1 MVFFVVQ
8 QSFALGLGDIQVNS
22 YLGEP
27 LKAQVDL
34 IELSKEYEAS
44 LKVGLADP
52 EEYKKNGFAY
62 PYGIKY
68 KFNVINED
76 GKHPMVRIS
85 SAQVIED
92 PFLNLLLEVTSST
105 GKIIKIFTFLIDPSP
120 DLIRSQ
126 EAMHPVALP
135 QASQPEIV
143 KVTEPQ
149 PAVVVS
155 PVIDTPPSQPNPTA
169 VGAVV
174 AHAPKNKHI
183 PNQRRY
189 ARNPN
194 TRSLL
199 SSKLSLTLSTSLTI
213 SSTNPDLPLNSKEN
227 NDVLQEE
234 LIAKEKTLSDLN
246 GQIAEMK
253 TIITGLQTKLNL
265 RAESGVNASGVL
277 ALSGIDV
284 IPVMSQAM
292 SAPVASVKVITPLA
306 EANPLSN
313 LVDGFNNRSQK
324 LLLALS
330 VILLGLLGF
339 YWQRKRKSRNGSIPT
354 GLFDD
359 LNHPQADDANITPA
373 NVTKQDGDQQAPISG
388 AAVLTKTLPIGE
400 QSMKIPAYKEQK
412 PTSNLPPEYDLLE
425 EADIYLRFG
434 HDKLAEEVLRD
445 ALKINSANPEIHLK
459 LLGIFETRGDAKG
472 YAAAALE
479 MKAIADTE
487 TWKKV
492 AEMGKR
498 LDIGNPLYD

>member
-8 QSFALGLGDIQVNS
+8 QGFALGLGDIQVNS

-27 LKAQVDL
+27 LKAQVNL
-34 IELSKEYEAS
+34 IELSKEYEAG
-44 LKVGLADP
+44 LKVSLAGP

-68 KFNVINED
+68 KFSVINED

-85 SAQVIED
+85 SAQIIED
-92 PFLNLLLEVTSST
+92 PFLNLLLELASPS

-126 EAMHPVALP
+126 DVIQPVTQP
-135 QASQPEIV
+135 QPNQPEII
-143 KVTEPQ
+143 KAEPK
-149 PAVVVS
+149 PEAVAP
-155 PVIDTPPSQPNPTA
+155 PVIETPSRQPNPTA
-169 VGAVV
+169 VV
-174 AHAPKNKHI
+174 AHTPKSRRI
-183 PNQRRY
+183 PKQRAY
-189 ARNPN
+189 VRNPN

-213 SSTNPDLPLNSKEN
+213 SSIDPNLPLSSKEN

-246 GQIAEMK
+246 GQISEMK

-265 RAESGVNASGVL
+265 RAEPGVSASGGVL
-277 ALSGIDV
+277 APSGVDV
-284 IPVMSQAM
+284 IPAMSQTV
-292 SAPVASVKVITPLA
+292 SAPTANVKVTTPLA

-313 LVDGFNNRSQK
+313 PTDGFNNRSQK
-324 LLLALS
+324 LLVGLS

-339 YWQRKRKSRNGSIPT
+339 YWQRKRKSRNGSIST

-359 LNHPQADDANITPA
+359 LNHSQTDDANKSPA
-373 NVTKQDGDQQAPISG
+373 NVVKMDGDQPIPISG
-388 AAVLTKTLPIGE
+388 VAVVTKTLPIGE

-459 LLGIFETRGDAKG
+459 LLGIFDTRGDAKG
-472 YAAAALE
+472 YQAAALE
-479 MKAIADTE
+479 MKTIANTE
-487 TWKKV
+487 IWKKV

-498 LDIGNPLYD
+498 LDIGNSLYD